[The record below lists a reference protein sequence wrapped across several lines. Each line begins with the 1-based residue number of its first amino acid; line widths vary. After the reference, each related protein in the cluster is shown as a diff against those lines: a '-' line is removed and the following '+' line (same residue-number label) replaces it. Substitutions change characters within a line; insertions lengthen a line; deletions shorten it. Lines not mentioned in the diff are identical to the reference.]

1 VLIMLFSKRVFSLPR
16 STLWWIFAVHC
27 ARIVAG
33 SLFIALAW
41 HFAMPEIAL
50 GVWLLMAAARLLAW
64 RLPLV
69 PNKELV
75 FATFAIMLI
84 GQGQALSELMA
95 LIAALTLLAHVALI
109 GGFSVQALV
118 TRNKQ

>member
-1 VLIMLFSKRVFSLPR
+1 
-16 STLWWIFAVHC
+16 
-27 ARIVAG
+27 
-33 SLFIALAW
+33 
-41 HFAMPEIAL
+41 
-50 GVWLLMAAARLLAW
+50 
-64 RLPLV
+64 V

-109 GGFSVQALV
+109 AGFSVHALL
-118 TRNKQ
+118 TRNK